1 MPALLVRLSESTC
14 RALNAA
20 TEKRK
25 RAEFVRSAIVRAIRE
40 TEEARTRRAYE
51 LQPDTETEADDW
63 SNCEEYKA

>member
-1 MPALLVRLSESTC
+1 MPSLLVRLDEATY

-25 RAEFVRSAIVRAIRE
+25 RSEFVRSAILRAIRE
-40 TEEARTRRAYE
+40 AEEARTRRAYE

-63 SNCEEYKA
+63 SKCEEYKA